1 MFVRLPVAN
10 PDFIL
15 RWVTE
20 KFSCPSG
27 FKLRWGLKNV
37 LAFRALK
44 FSLIRGRGGPGP
56 WSPSV
61 RSATDSNRSQTFL
74 SSFFTKR
81 RQSRNV
87 LGWREKERKTPFYP
101 QTSNPSFGL
110 LWHAR
115 CCILTGFLVLLSFKF
130 VFRAL
135 C

>member
-27 FKLRWGLKNV
+27 FKLRWGLKNF

-44 FSLIRGRGGPGP
+44 FSLIRGEGGPGP
-56 WSPSV
+56 PGPFPLDPPLTLIEAKHFYQVFSPKD
-61 RSATDSNRSQTFL
+61 DSHGMF
-74 SSFFTKR
+74 
-81 RQSRNV
+81 
-87 LGWREKERKTPFYP
+87 GWREKERKTPFCP

-115 CCILTGFLVLLSFKF
+115 CYILTGFLVLLSFKF